1 MSISKSKF
9 FAAGLFVIA
18 AALTAGAALA
28 QDGQAVA
35 SSGTLPASWS
45 LTGIQHIYQGW
56 NNCGPATLT
65 MGLTYFGFKNDQ
77 YPAAQWLKPNS
88 EDKNVSPWQIVDYV
102 NNQLKGSVKA
112 MVRQG
117 GTFDRLKQLISNN
130 FVVIIEEGY
139 DPPGK
144 NLGWMGHY
152 LLLSGYDDNAQQF
165 TSQDSY
171 EGPNVKVPYTT
182 ESQYW
187 EHFNHLYLVLY
198 DGNREAELMSLLGS
212 DADERQNSYNALV
225 QATNDAKANPQDA
238 FAWFNVGTNYDALG
252 SFDRAA
258 SAFDQARN
266 IGLPWRMMWYQFG
279 PFDAYFHM
287 GRYQDMIDLA
297 QANLNDGGGQYVEET
312 FYYGGLAREGLGQND
327 RALSNFD
334 GALAFNPN
342 FTPARV
348 ARDALAAKM
357 GSSS

>member
-1 MSISKSKF
+1 MSKK
-9 FAAGLFVIA
+9 IA
-18 AALTAGAALA
+18 AWCCLLMLVAALSVGAAQA
-28 QDGQAVA
+28 QDGQEVA
-35 SSGTLPASWS
+35 SSGSLPASWS

-88 EDKNVSPWQIVDYV
+88 EDKNVSPWQIVEYV
-102 NNQLKGSVKA
+102 NNQIGGSVK
-112 MVRQG
+112 VLLRTG
-117 GTFDRLKQLISNN
+117 GTLDRLKQLISNN

-152 LLLSGYDDNAQQF
+152 LLLSGYDDNSQQF

-171 EGPNVKVPYTT
+171 EGPNVMVPYAQ

-198 DGNREAELMSLLGS
+198 DGSREAELISLLGD
-212 DADERQNSYNALV
+212 DADPRQNSYNALV
-225 QATNDAKANPQDA
+225 QATNDARANQADP
-238 FAWFNVGTNYDALG
+238 FAWFNIGTNYVALG
-252 SFDRAA
+252 DYDRAA
-258 SAFDQARN
+258 SAYDQARKL
-266 IGLPWRMMWYQFG
+266 GLPWRMLWYQFG
-279 PFDAYFHM
+279 PFEAYYHM
-287 GRYQDMIDLA
+287 QRYQDMIDLA

-312 FYYGGLAREGLGQND
+312 FYYGGLAREGLGEND
-327 RALSNFD
+327 RAMSNFN
-334 GALAFNPN
+334 GALSFNPN
-342 FTPARV
+342 FTPARD

-357 GSSS
+357 NGGA